1 MVALTNERQIPLFF
15 PSMIIFSATMCLN
28 FFLKKIMCLNLN
40 GKSNVLLN
48 NIYLGRFSGISC
60 QVDRWKSKEMEERE
74 QTWEFDKHL
83 GSQWLSKNPSS

>member
-1 MVALTNERQIPLFF
+1 MENIKGKTEVQFLKCSALDFPNKFKHMVALTNERQIPLFF

-48 NIYLGRFSGISC
+48 DIYLGRFSGINC
-60 QVDRWKSKEMEERE
+60 QVD
-74 QTWEFDKHL
+74 
-83 GSQWLSKNPSS
+83 